1 MKANKSNSN
10 ASCGLTVKRSNR
22 LFIAGLTVL
31 TVVALC
37 ATSCGNKNDFDA
49 TGTFEATEVTV
60 SAEAS
65 GKVLTFAAE
74 EGARVQAGEVLGV
87 IDTMQLYLQREQL
100 LRQQTALLRSR
111 PDIEKQ
117 VASLRKQIDK
127 QQREVK
133 RVENLLAGKAAT
145 QKQLDDAETQLDVLQ
160 RQLDAT
166 LSSLNSSNAT
176 IEQNAAAA
184 EWQIKQINDRLEK
197 SRIISPINGTV
208 LVKYI
213 EPGEMA
219 VQGRP
224 LMKVADLDK
233 MYLRAYFTSDQLANV
248 QLGQT
253 VTVIADFG
261 GDEQI
266 EYPGTIS
273 WIASESEFTP
283 KNIQT
288 RSSRANL
295 VYAAKIAVHNDGKLK
310 IGLYGEVK
318 L

>member
-1 MKANKSNSN
+1 MRRNLIFA
-10 ASCGLTVKRSNR
+10 AALLILAGCGY
-22 LFIAGLTVL
+22 
-31 TVVALC
+31 
-37 ATSCGNKNDFDA
+37 KNDFDA

-60 SAEAS
+60 SAETS
-65 GKVLTFAAE
+65 GKVLSLTAE
-74 EGARVQAGEVLGV
+74 EGEPVQAGEVLGV

-100 LRQQTALLRSR
+100 LRQQAAMLRSK
-111 PDIEKQ
+111 PDVEKQ
-117 VASLRKQIDK
+117 VASLRKQIAK
-127 QQREVK
+127 QEREV
-133 RVENLLAGKAAT
+133 RRMESLLLGKAAT

-184 EWQIKQINDRLEK
+184 EWQIKQINDRLDK
-197 SRIISPINGTV
+197 SRICSPINGTV

-213 EPGEMA
+213 EAGEMA

-224 LMKVADLDK
+224 MLKVADLDK
-233 MYLRAYFTSDQLANV
+233 MYLRAYFTSDQLVNM
-248 QLGQT
+248 QIGQA

-261 GDEQI
+261 ADEQI

-295 VYAAKIAVHNDGKLK
+295 VYAAKIAVKNDGRLK

-318 L
+318 LNTNN

>member
-1 MKANKSNSN
+1 MKTLYSLLLISCSLFL
-10 ASCGLTVKRSNR
+10 ASCGDKH
-22 LFIAGLTVL
+22 
-31 TVVALC
+31 
-37 ATSCGNKNDFDA
+37 DFDA
-49 TGTFEATEVTV
+49 SGTFEATEVVV

-65 GKVLTFAAE
+65 GKVLSFTAE
-74 EGARVQAGEVLGV
+74 EGCHVQAGEVLGV

-100 LRQQTALLRSR
+100 LRQQAALLRSR
-111 PDIEKQ
+111 PDVEKQ
-117 VASLRKQIDK
+117 VASLRQQIDK

-133 RVENLLAGKAAT
+133 RVENLLQGNAAT
-145 QKQLDDAETQLDVLQ
+145 QKQLDDAQTQLAVLQ

-166 LSSLNSSNAT
+166 LSTLNSSNAS

-197 SRIISPINGTV
+197 SRIVSPISGTV

-219 VQGRP
+219 APARP

-233 MYLRAYFTSDQLANV
+233 MYLRAYFTSDQLSQI
-248 QLGQT
+248 QLGQE

-261 GDEQI
+261 GDEQ
-266 EYPGTIS
+266 YTYSGTVS
-273 WIASESEFTP
+273 WIAQESEFTP
-283 KNIQT
+283 KGIQT

-295 VYAAKIAVHNDGKLK
+295 VYATKIAVKNDGRLK
-310 IGLYGEVK
+310 IGLYGEVR

>member
-1 MKANKSNSN
+1 MDMKAK
-10 ASCGLTVKRSNR
+10 TYV
-22 LFIAGLTVL
+22 FF
-31 TVVALC
+31 ALC
-37 ATSCGNKNDFDA
+37 ALLFTACGEKNDFDA

-65 GKVLTFAAE
+65 GKVLSLTTE
-74 EGARVQAGEVLGV
+74 EGMPVQAGEVLGV

-100 LRQQTALLRSR
+100 LRQQAALLRSK
-111 PDIEKQ
+111 PDVEKQ

-133 RVENLLAGKAAT
+133 RVQNLLAGKAAT
-145 QKQLDDAETQLDVLQ
+145 QKQLDDAQTQLDVLQ

-166 LSSLNSSNAT
+166 LSSLTSSSAA

-184 EWQIKQINDRLEK
+184 EWQIKQINDRIGK
-197 SRIISPINGTV
+197 SHIVSPISGTV

-224 LMKVADLDK
+224 VIKVANLEK
-233 MYLRAYFTSDQLANV
+233 MYLRAYFTSDQLAHI
-248 QLGQT
+248 QIGQE

-266 EYPGTIS
+266 EYPGTIA

-295 VYAAKIAVHNDGKLK
+295 VYAAKIAVKNDGKLK

>member
-1 MKANKSNSN
+1 MKK
-10 ASCGLTVKRSNR
+10 
-22 LFIAGLTVL
+22 IAILM
-31 TVVALC
+31 VALL
-37 ATSCGNKNDFDA
+37 ALTACGDKNEFDA

-65 GKVLTFAAE
+65 GKVLVFTAE
-74 EGARVQAGEVLGV
+74 EGTSVQAGETLGV

-100 LRQQTALLRSR
+100 MRQQTALLRSR
-111 PDIEKQ
+111 PDVEKQ
-117 VASLRKQIDK
+117 VASLRQQIAKQE
-127 QQREVK
+127 REVT
-133 RVENLLAGKAAT
+133 RVQNLLAGNAAT
-145 QKQLDDAETQLDVLQ
+145 QKQLDDAETQLSVTQ

-166 LSSLNSSNAT
+166 LSSLNSSNAS
-176 IEQNAAAA
+176 IEQNAAAI

-197 SRIISPINGTV
+197 SHIVSPITGTV

-224 LMKVADLDK
+224 LMKVANLEQ
-233 MYLRAYFTSDQLANV
+233 MYLRAYFTSDQLADI
-248 QLGQT
+248 QLGQA

-261 GDEQI
+261 GDKQI
-266 EYPGTIS
+266 DYPGTIT
-273 WIASESEFTP
+273 WIAQESEFTP
-283 KNIQT
+283 KGIQT
-288 RSSRANL
+288 RSSRAEL
-295 VYAAKIAVHNDGKLK
+295 VYATKIAVHNDGNLK

>member
-1 MKANKSNSN
+1 MKTKSS
-10 ASCGLTVKRSNR
+10 
-22 LFIAGLTVL
+22 LFF
-31 TVVALC
+31 ALC
-37 ATSCGNKNDFDA
+37 ALLLVSCGEKTDYDA
-49 TGTFEATEVTV
+49 TGMFEATEVTV

-65 GKVLTFAAE
+65 GKVLSFSAE
-74 EGARVQAGEVLGV
+74 EGMVVEAGEVLGV

-100 LRQQTALLRSR
+100 VRQQAALLRSK
-111 PDIEKQ
+111 PDVKKQ
-117 VASLRKQIDK
+117 VASLRQQIDK
-127 QQREVK
+127 QEREVK
-133 RVENLLAGKAAT
+133 RIQNLLAGKAAT
-145 QKQLDDAETQLDVLQ
+145 QKQMDDAETQLAVLQ

-197 SRIISPINGTV
+197 SRIVSPISGTV

-224 LMKVADLDK
+224 IIKVANLEK
-233 MYLRAYFTSDQLANV
+233 MFLRAYFTSDQLAHI
-248 QLGQT
+248 QLGQD
-253 VTVIADFG
+253 VTVVADFG
-261 GDEQI
+261 GEEQI
-266 EYPGTIS
+266 EYAGTIA

-295 VYAAKIAVHNDGKLK
+295 VYATKIAVKNDGRLK
-310 IGLYGEVK
+310 IGLYGEVR

>member
-1 MKANKSNSN
+1 MKTPIFSLILIPCSLFL
-10 ASCGLTVKRSNR
+10 ASCGE
-22 LFIAGLTVL
+22 
-31 TVVALC
+31 
-37 ATSCGNKNDFDA
+37 KNDFDA

-65 GKVLTFAAE
+65 GKVLCFTAE
-74 EGARVQAGEVLGV
+74 EGTNVQAGEVLGV

-100 LRQQTALLRSR
+100 LRQQAALLRSR
-111 PDIEKQ
+111 PDVEKQ

-127 QQREVK
+127 QKREVK
-133 RVENLLAGKAAT
+133 RVENLLAGNAAT
-145 QKQLDDAETQLDVLQ
+145 QKQLDDADTQLDVLQ

-166 LSSLNSSNAT
+166 LSSLNSSNAS

-197 SRIISPINGTV
+197 SRIVSPINGTV

-224 LMKVADLDK
+224 MMKVADLDK
-233 MYLRAYFTSDQLANV
+233 MYLRAYFTSDQLANI
-248 QLGQT
+248 QLGQE
-253 VTVIADFG
+253 VRVIADYG

-266 EYPGTIS
+266 EYTGTIS
-273 WIASESEFTP
+273 WIASECEFTP
-283 KNIQT
+283 KSIQT

-295 VYAAKIAVHNDGKLK
+295 VYATKIAVQNDGRLK
-310 IGLYGEVK
+310 IGLYGEVR